1 MKWKTKL
8 DPRQQQNK
16 NHGFRLFVTSK
27 QAEKTDIK
35 CDHHHIK
42 TNHLPVTNKKKVK

>member
-8 DPRQQQNK
+8 DPRQKQNK

-27 QAEKTDIK
+27 QAEK
-35 CDHHHIK
+35 
-42 TNHLPVTNKKKVK
+42 NRY